1 MQTDNPLLDDLARM
15 ASGAVGALTG
25 MRAEVEARVR
35 DQLERI
41 LARMDLVTR
50 EEFEAVRAMAAKA
63 RVEQERLE
71 TRLAVLEA
79 RLESLATKPARPAH
93 RTAAPPAGRPR
104 SFLHSNLTNPARA
117 PGNSW
122 LAVGMCLWQSIRCVV
137 LRFSILAVAVFRPGS
152 VCAR

>member
-35 DQLERI
+35 DQLARV

-50 EEFEAVRAMAAKA
+50 EEFDAVRDMAAKA

-71 TRLAVLEA
+71 ARLAVLEA
-79 RLESLATKPARPAH
+79 RLESLAAKPAR
-93 RTAAPPAGRPR
+93 RVAAPPAG
-104 SFLHSNLTNPARA
+104 
-117 PGNSW
+117 
-122 LAVGMCLWQSIRCVV
+122 
-137 LRFSILAVAVFRPGS
+137 
-152 VCAR
+152 